1 MISSLLFE
9 SIIQISISV
18 AIKVLTNREDGIM
31 PERATIPSLI
41 TKAQTVTVAIV
52 GSAIL
57 AKLVT
62 TETQVSIL

>member
-1 MISSLLFE
+1 
-9 SIIQISISV
+9 
-18 AIKVLTNREDGIM
+18 M